1 MANLTQNLAI
11 LQKGKEDIIGEINSK
26 LKQSDQEALP
36 VDCT

>member
-26 LKQSDQEALP
+26 LKPSDQESLP
-36 VDCT
+36 VDCE